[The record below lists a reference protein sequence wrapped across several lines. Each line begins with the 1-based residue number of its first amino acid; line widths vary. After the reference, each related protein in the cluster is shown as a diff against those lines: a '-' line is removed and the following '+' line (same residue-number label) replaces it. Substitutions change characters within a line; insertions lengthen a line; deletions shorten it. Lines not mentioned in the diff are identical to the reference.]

1 MAVES
6 SKGKAGS
13 VIACGTPRESR
24 PEPIDIIADDRNIYV
39 AYWDLG
45 DSSDDVV
52 LGVVTP

>member
-1 MAVES
+1 VAVES